1 VTGTL
6 GRFLAARLTDAIRL
20 VTVQRETSA
29 ALGQGCRLGFLG
41 SLHLDVF
48 RQRLEDEYSS
58 NVIVTAPSVPYRC

>member
-1 VTGTL
+1 MGTL
-6 GRFLAARLTDAIRL
+6 SRFLAARLTDVIRL